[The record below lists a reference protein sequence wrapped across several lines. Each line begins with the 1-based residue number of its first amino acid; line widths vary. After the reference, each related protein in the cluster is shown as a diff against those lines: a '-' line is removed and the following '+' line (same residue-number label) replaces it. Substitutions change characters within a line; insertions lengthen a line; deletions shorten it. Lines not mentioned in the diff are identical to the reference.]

1 MVINLVFSQVFIKQ
15 CVPAD
20 LGLVSI
26 EGEVTWSAK
35 IMYEVTECL
44 TQTVPFRIG
53 LGITCGKTNLM
64 RIDLATCVAMQGFHI
79 CEKRVGRDTSV

>member
-1 MVINLVFSQVFIKQ
+1 MVIDLVLSQVLIKQ

-35 IMYEVTECL
+35 IVHEL
-44 TQTVPFRIG
+44 SPFALG
-53 LGITCGKTNLM
+53 LG
-64 RIDLATCVAMQGFHI
+64 
-79 CEKRVGRDTSV
+79 